1 MVSEISVKKRDFANH
16 SKIFSNFLEFLPQ
29 KNTHPQAMRAAGVR
43 CGNGGSNRRN
53 VHDVL

>member
-16 SKIFSNFLEFLPQ
+16 SEIFSNFLEFLPQ

-43 CGNGGSNRRN
+43 CGNGGSNNRN
-53 VHDVL
+53 VL